1 MPSRDSSSGLHCN
14 KNFYFLRKHR
24 NFAVLSLEKPLVLS
38 GRVFPGSIWQLGISP
53 GRKSLPGWRRENYG
67 NFQEISGIST
77 GNPGNFRA
85 GRRKKSTVTPPSP
98 LPLSLFIKLVMLMCP
113 RLFNFTLYSNTEMV
127 FFWYD
132 TTVLMYTMLFIVIIY
147 GQTNMFT
154 LLYSTVLLI

>member
-1 MPSRDSSSGLHCN
+1 
-14 KNFYFLRKHR
+14 
-24 NFAVLSLEKPLVLS
+24 
-38 GRVFPGSIWQLGISP
+38 
-53 GRKSLPGWRRENYG
+53 
-67 NFQEISGIST
+67 
-77 GNPGNFRA
+77 
-85 GRRKKSTVTPPSP
+85 VTPPSP